1 MSEKR
6 PNALC
11 LIKIS
16 QTDGNPSSTPAAT
29 ASRQPPTDPPP
40 KNTRRTRCIWKGIR
54 PDPALQLSTGWM
66 GASGITLVALAAAII
81 LGIVFYGLN
90 RRTHNET
97 APSPAA
103 SSAPASTAP
112 AAPQRNK
119 SNG

>member
-1 MSEKR
+1 MPDQDLSK
-6 PNALC
+6 PVLNA
-11 LIKIS
+11 S
-16 QTDGNPSSTPAAT
+16 GDREPAA
-29 ASRQPPTDPPP
+29 AERPAPKKHAADPM
-40 KNTRRTRCIWKGIR
+40 RLDRHQ
-54 PDPALQLSTGWM
+54 PDPALQLSAGWM

>member
-1 MSEKR
+1 MHLDR
-6 PNALC
+6 H
-11 LIKIS
+11 
-16 QTDGNPSSTPAAT
+16 Q
-29 ASRQPPTDPPP
+29 
-40 KNTRRTRCIWKGIR
+40 
-54 PDPALQLSTGWM
+54 PDPALQLSAGWM